1 MIGSMPTFSVSEFV
15 SVFNQSLEI
24 AFPFV
29 GVTGE
34 LSNFR
39 VSKGAWVYFD
49 LKDEYSSVKFFGS
62 IRVLPGPLQEGMN
75 LEVVGRP
82 YLHPKFGF
90 SIQVNTLRPVGEGT
104 IKKAHELLEK
114 KLRSEGLFDVARK
127 RALRY
132 PPTKVGLIT
141 SAESAGYSDFMKIV
155 AVRWPMLHVTL
166 FDVLVQ
172 GQEAPRQ
179 IISAIEEA
187 NQRVDLDVL
196 VLARGGGAADDLSAF
211 NHEQVVRAV
220 AASRLPTLVGVGHE
234 RDVVLSELAADK
246 RASTPSNAA
255 ELLVPSQQHEQ
266 QVLGQIKAQLTRLV
280 GQKFEIEFAELKNI
294 DAKIS
299 LRAQDLFKVERDEL
313 QHLRELVAVLDP
325 RQLLKR
331 GYVLAISDDGNVI
344 RSAKKARV
352 AKQFS
357 LRFCDADVRVGVQ

>member
-29 GVTGE
+29 GVCGE

-49 LKDEYSSVKFFGS
+49 LKDEHSSVKFFGS

-90 SIQVNTLRPVGEGT
+90 SIQINALRPVGEGT
-104 IKKAHELLEK
+104 IKKAHDLLEK

-127 RALRY
+127 RTLPY
-132 PPTKVGLIT
+132 PPTKIGLIT
-141 SAESAGYSDFMKIV
+141 SAESAGYSDFMKV
-155 AVRWPMLHVTL
+155 AAARWPMLHVVL

-179 IISAIEEA
+179 IITAIEEA
-187 NQRVDLDVL
+187 NQYVGLDVL
-196 VLARGGGAADDLSAF
+196 VLVRGGGATDDLHAF
-211 NHEQVVRAV
+211 SHEQVVRAV

-234 RDVVLSELAADK
+234 RDVALSELAADK

-266 QVLGQIKAQLTRLV
+266 QALSQIKAQLRQIV
-280 GQKFEIEFAELKNI
+280 VQKFEMEFAELKNI

-299 LRAQDLFKVERDEL
+299 LRVQHLLKMERDEL
-313 QHLRELVAVLDP
+313 QHLRELVSVLDP
-325 RQLLKR
+325 KQLLKR
-331 GYVLAISDDGNVI
+331 GYVLAISDGGEII
-344 RSAKKARV
+344 RSAKTARV